1 MITNLMLAALI
12 GAGLQ
17 SASPGPLSLAEAI
30 HIARQQPDP
39 SVSRY
44 DAAARAARHRGEA
57 AAVLPD
63 PVVSAA
69 IMNLPLTTLDPSGDP
84 MSQLRLSLRQ
94 MFPRG
99 DSLRLSRSQERAR
112 AREERA
118 RRDLAVREIILDVRN
133 EWLEQRYWE
142 LAREQTLQ
150 RLSTLQ
156 DLSGVLLS
164 AYAAGRQNSHEVI
177 RSDLETQIL
186 QNRLT
191 EIDQQADMARARLAR
206 YVGDEALHRRAAM
219 SDVRLPALPEGQEAL
234 TSLARHPAVAIL
246 EARIDVRETG
256 VELAEQ
262 QYQPAWGVEAGYGLR
277 FGRSDTATIGVSFE
291 MPLFE
296 RTRQDETVL
305 AAREEVAA
313 AEYSRQ
319 ALLLDLRRALQIE
332 QARINRLDSAI
343 ALQRSGIIPAALET
357 REAVLLA
364 YENQTADYSELVQAE
379 LTLLDAELTLLR
391 LDTDRSVAAAQ
402 ILYLT
407 GDVQ

>member
-1 MITNLMLAALI
+1 
-12 GAGLQ
+12 
-17 SASPGPLSLAEAI
+17 
-30 HIARQQPDP
+30 
-39 SVSRY
+39 
-44 DAAARAARHRGEA
+44 
-57 AAVLPD
+57 
-63 PVVSAA
+63 
-69 IMNLPLTTLDPSGDP
+69 

-99 DSLRLSRSQERAR
+99 DSLRLARSQERAR

-118 RRDLAVREIILDVRN
+118 RRDLALREIVLDVRSN
-133 EWLEQRYWE
+133 WLEQRYWE

-150 RLSTLQ
+150 RLSTLEG
-156 DLSGVLLS
+156 LSGVLLA
-164 AYAAGRQNSHEVI
+164 AYAAGRENSHEVI

-186 QNRLT
+186 QSRLT

-206 YVGDEALHRRAAM
+206 YLGDDALHRPASM
-219 SDVRLPALPEGQEAL
+219 SDVRLPALPDGQEAL
-234 TSLARHPAVAIL
+234 SSLARHPAVAVID
-246 EARIDVRETG
+246 ARIEAHETG

-262 QYQPAWGVEAGYGLR
+262 QYHPAWGVEAGYGLR

-305 AAREEVAA
+305 AARDEVAA

-319 ALLLDLRRALQIE
+319 ALLLDLRRTLQIE
-332 QARINRLDSAI
+332 QARIDRLDAAI
-343 ALQRSGIIPAALET
+343 ALQRSGIIPAARET

-364 YENQTADYSELVQAE
+364 YENQTADYSELVRSE
-379 LTLLDAELTLLR
+379 LALLDAELTLFR
-391 LDTDRSVAAAQ
+391 LETDRSVAASQ